1 MLFCI
6 LQDPKT
12 YDDIKRKAAFDL
24 PVSVPTQVMLA
35 KKAFNPKGVDQYA
48 GNLLLKVCRSA
59 DGYRDAAESSPYP
72 ARPRAGECQAVR
84 DQLDGG
90 HGGSSALR
98 CGQDDAPWSRRHVSS
113 ISEWVCGLTSS

>member
-72 ARPRAGECQAVR
+72 ARPRAGNAKLSGINSTVDMAGVPR
-84 DQLDGG
+84 FAAGKTMLLGAD
-90 HGGSSALR
+90 
-98 CGQDDAPWSRRHVSS
+98 V
-113 ISEWVCGLTSS
+113 T